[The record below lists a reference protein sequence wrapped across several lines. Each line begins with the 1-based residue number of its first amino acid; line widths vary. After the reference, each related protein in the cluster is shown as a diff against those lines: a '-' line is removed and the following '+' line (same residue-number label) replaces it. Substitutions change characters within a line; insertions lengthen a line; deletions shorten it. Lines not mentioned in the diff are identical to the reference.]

1 MDHAAPGG
9 TLIWEENTFMSEHHQ
24 HQHIVMAVG
33 SGESIDQAIFNAVAG
48 LTDPQGHHAH
58 LTFDAF
64 EVLNIKGDIAHK
76 AGEHGTPERVTV
88 TVQAVGSHEK

>member
-1 MDHAAPGG
+1 
-9 TLIWEENTFMSEHHQ
+9 MSEHHQ

-58 LTFDAF
+58 LAFDAF
-64 EVLNIKGDIAHK
+64 EVINIKGAIAHK
-76 AGEHGTPERVTV
+76 PGDHGTPERIHVAI
-88 TVQAVGSHEK
+88 QALGTHEK